1 MPKNTIESDLI
12 IGEFALI
19 LLDLGE
25 TSAAIRRNKPR
36 IITEAIKY
44 LFHVCLAITYKRSFL
59 SKSIHLLLE
68 QSDCQM
74 V

>member
-1 MPKNTIESDLI
+1 MPKNTMISDLI
-12 IGEFALI
+12 IWEFALI
-19 LLDLGE
+19 FNLGE

-44 LFHVCLAITYKRSFL
+44 LFNQFDMILAITYKRSFL

-68 QSDCQM
+68 HSDC
-74 V
+74 